1 MDPLQKPGI
10 AYWAKADDMMMRG
23 CIDIG
28 IAIIEEISKRIAKLE
43 YNKLDQDASQGYQQ
57 VSFITSIFK
66 QEVSKGIRIFWV
78 TGPDTICKTA
88 EPG

>member
-10 AYWAKADDMMMRG
+10 AYWAKADGMMMRG

-28 IAIIEEISKRIAKLE
+28 IAIIEKISKRIAKFE
-43 YNKLDQDASQGYQQ
+43 YNKLDQDACQGYQQ

-66 QEVSKGIRIFWV
+66 QEVGKGICIYRMV
-78 TGPDTICKTA
+78 GQDTFFMTV
-88 EPG
+88 EP